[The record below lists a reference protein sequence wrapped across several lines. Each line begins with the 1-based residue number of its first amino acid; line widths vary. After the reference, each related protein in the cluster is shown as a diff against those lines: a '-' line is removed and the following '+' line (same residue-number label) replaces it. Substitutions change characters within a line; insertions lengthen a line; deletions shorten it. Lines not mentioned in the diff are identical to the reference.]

1 MWTFQMLYEALLE
14 MTMETEVSWGGSF
27 AYRDAPPFADEPPAE
42 STADPEPDPEP
53 DPDAEPADADADV
66 PEACARELADGESC
80 AAEDVL
86 PGKSKLIEENVGA
99 DRRRRSSAPRSDDVP
114 PAAGGSRWKDRLAAR
129 GEHSSPE
136 AQLTKGL

>member
-1 MWTFQMLYEALLE
+1 MPTAR
-14 MTMETEVSWGGSF
+14 SS
-27 AYRDAPPFADEPPAE
+27 APPFADEPPAE

-86 PGKSKLIEENVGA
+86 PGKSKLIEEKHG
-99 DRRRRSSAPRSDDVP
+99 RRSDDVP